1 MKKMLTIDDYI
12 KFTDDMIETGVLDKD
27 FHIIQY
33 KDGCCLGVNGKSRE
47 FEDNALDLDEYV
59 FWNQG
64 GFAHTL
70 IPDHTIG
77 VAFNDN
83 GCLTIQHNPA
93 LVPAPALNHPYSG
106 DAGKEVITYAFEEII
121 KICSC
126 EDRTR
131 FAFVSGK
138 NGDGPLEAWI
148 GGKRSNLVSAFASLM
163 RNDNKIAKLIHDA
176 IQLVAYIDA
185 PTDTSVS

>member
-12 KFTDDMIETGVLDKD
+12 KFTDDMIETGVLDKN

-47 FEDNALDLDEYV
+47 FEDNALDRDDYV
-59 FWNQG
+59 FWDDG

-70 IPDHTIG
+70 IPDHTFG
-77 VAFNDN
+77 VAFDDN
-83 GCLTIQHNPA
+83 GDLTIQHNPA
-93 LVPAPALNHPYSG
+93 LVPAPALNYPYS
-106 DAGKEVITYAFEEII
+106 DDVGKDIISYAFEEVI
-121 KICSC
+121 KMCSR

-138 NGDGPLEAWI
+138 NGKAPLQAWV
-148 GGKRSNLVSAFASLM
+148 GGKSSDLVSAFAALI
-163 RNDNKIAKLIHDA
+163 RNSNKMAQMIHDA
-176 IQLVAYIDA
+176 IQLVVDSDS